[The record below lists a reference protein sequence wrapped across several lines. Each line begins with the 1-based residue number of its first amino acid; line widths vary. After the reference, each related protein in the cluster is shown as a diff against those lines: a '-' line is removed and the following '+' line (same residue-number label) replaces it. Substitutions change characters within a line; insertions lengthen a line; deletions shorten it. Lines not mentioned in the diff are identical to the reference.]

1 MRQQKVFLRS
11 RLVVIN
17 LHRNVVLTVCDYLSG
32 ALGKGESSQDVVDAL
47 ELLLQFTPLLDII
60 DAKWPSSCIES
71 LLTALLKV
79 GLIQEE
85 HSKKYIAMR

>member
-1 MRQQKVFLRS
+1 M
-11 RLVVIN
+11 I
-17 LHRNVVLTVCDYLSG
+17 LTVCGYLAG
-32 ALGKGESSQDVVDAL
+32 GLGKGESSQDIVDAL

-85 HSKKYIAMR
+85 HSKKFIMKR